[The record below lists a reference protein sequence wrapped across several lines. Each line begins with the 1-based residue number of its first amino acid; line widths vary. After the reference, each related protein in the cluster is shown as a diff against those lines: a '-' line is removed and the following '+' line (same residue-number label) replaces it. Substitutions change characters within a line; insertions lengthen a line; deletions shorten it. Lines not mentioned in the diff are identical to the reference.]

1 MKYKCTSGMYHRF
14 YLALQTLQAHYYYN
28 ENAEKYSCVFL
39 FGLPVARIYLFFF
52 FFLFKAECSSVS
64 PSSKTDHPALRALA
78 GLNNLVPMLCFLQK
92 GWRGP

>member
-1 MKYKCTSGMYHRF
+1 MYHRF

-52 FFLFKAECSSVS
+52 FFFLKLSVAQC
-64 PSSKTDHPALRALA
+64 PPALRLITQ
-78 GLNNLVPMLCFLQK
+78 L
-92 GWRGP
+92 